1 MGTFIPGGKGGGGGG
16 GGGASATVLG
26 EPEELW
32 SGDLAAAT
40 ADTYVFV
47 TDDASARVILP
58 ADADIAYVVIDH
70 GSEDSGEPPVGTTH
84 WVPISQFNALTA
96 AAAVSATNQV
106 TTSDFF
112 RGSATG
118 SFTRRDFS
126 WGLTALRELV
136 FTSDSAAEGITGG
149 SVSIVRKVAVGGGGG
164 GGGGGGD
171 GDSGYIDPKDEYD
184 ADDLGKRVWGE
195 RYPQG
200 RPSFHAG
207 WSFTGCRIPEPCQ
220 CCVRA

>member
-1 MGTFIPGGKGGGGGG
+1 MVKFAIGPIGSGGGGGGG

-47 TDDASARVILP
+47 TDDASARVIVP

-96 AAAVSATNQV
+96 PRQLSAQQTRSPPRTSSVGPQRAASLAG
-106 TTSDFF
+106 TSP
-112 RGSATG
+112 GA
-118 SFTRRDFS
+118 
-126 WGLTALRELV
+126 
-136 FTSDSAAEGITGG
+136 
-149 SVSIVRKVAVGGGGG
+149 
-164 GGGGGGD
+164 
-171 GDSGYIDPKDEYD
+171 
-184 ADDLGKRVWGE
+184 
-195 RYPQG
+195 
-200 RPSFHAG
+200 
-207 WSFTGCRIPEPCQ
+207 
-220 CCVRA
+220 